1 MSEHS
6 PFDATPDPKLGV
18 LLRRALTAPHGA
30 AFVARV
36 RARLN
41 QRQTGW
47 EDELARW
54 FWQGLVAAS
63 LVTMLTGWGLTHLGA
78 GESADAAASA
88 SVADQLLDGS
98 QPGANV
104 ILASMSTADNQ

>member
-6 PFDATPDPKLGV
+6 PFNATPDPELGAA
-18 LLRRALTAPHGA
+18 LRKALTAPHGK

-47 EDELARW
+47 EDELSRW

-63 LVTMLTGWGLTHLGA
+63 LVTALTGWGLTHLGSGDLA
-78 GESADAAASA
+78 ESATSA
-88 SVADQLLDGS
+88 SVADELLDGS

-104 ILASMSTADNQ
+104 LLASMGRIDNP